1 MRKYFT
7 TRAILAL
14 AISLGL
20 VGTVFAMGPKAVT
33 EVGVDAS
40 QWFSDTPNPA
50 AGYFP
55 IGGDGQLNGEFVI
68 VTRDGIEIGL
78 RATDRTDGTLP
89 AGGKKKG
96 VYEASTGYDT
106 GTTDRAEWNYDW
118 HMDLRGSGTTLEDY
132 EFTLVQTFSPKL
144 NGSAGPLDL
153 KFPTIFGSLLDNAT
167 LYQSSQNPVFFND
180 TFDVHTEGTYN
191 LKLTLKPKNGGSPM
205 IAQIKVI
212 VSDE

>member
-1 MRKYFT
+1 MSKYFT
-7 TRAILAL
+7 TRALLAIV
-14 AISLGL
+14 ISLGL
-20 VGTVFAMGPKAVT
+20 GGTVFANGPKAVT

-40 QWFSDTPNPA
+40 QWFSDTWNPP

-55 IGGDGQLNGEFVI
+55 IGGAGQINGEFVI

-89 AGGKKKG
+89 ASGKKKG

-118 HMDLRGSGTTLEDY
+118 HVDLRGSGTTLGDY
-132 EFTLVQTFSPKL
+132 ELTLVQTFSPKL

-153 KFPTIFGSLLDNAT
+153 KFPDMFGTLLDNAT

-180 TFDVHTEGTYN
+180 TFDVNTEGTYN
-191 LKLTLKPKNGGSPM
+191 LKLKLKPKNGGSPM
-205 IAQIKVI
+205 IAHIKVI
-212 VSDE
+212 VSDQ